1 MNEEEFLKMAK
12 AKYGEIKALKEKPT
26 LLDYEKGF
34 VELWT
39 ELGRQVAQAEL
50 GDEGKDRRKKRES
63 KAPSEKSK

>member
-12 AKYGEIKALKEKPT
+12 AKYAEIHVLNEAPT

-39 ELGRQVAQAEL
+39 EFGRQVAQANL
-50 GDEGKDRRKKRES
+50 GDAGKDRRKKKNQKHPWRT
-63 KAPSEKSK
+63 

>member
-12 AKYGEIKALKEKPT
+12 AKYAEINALKDEPT

-39 ELGRQVAQAEL
+39 ELGRQVVQAEL
-50 GDEGKDRRKKRES
+50 GDRGKDRRKKRKS
-63 KAPSEKSK
+63 KAPSENSK